1 MSRLRPNHIKSDISV
16 NNRMSIKDMDTIS
29 LGIHT
34 HFSRLTIQ
42 DMRVSEKLAQ
52 LHQDQSSK
60 QLAKTN
66 IIMNRKVCMIQEVK
80 HQKALIN
87 SRKSDFRISKAQQ
100 KKYELATKKYI
111 RLIEASRSRGGI

>member
-1 MSRLRPNHIKSDISV
+1 MSRLRPNYIKSDKSV

-42 DMRVSEKLAQ
+42 DIRVSEKLAQ
-52 LHQDQSSK
+52 LHQAQSSK

>member
-1 MSRLRPNHIKSDISV
+1 
-16 NNRMSIKDMDTIS
+16 MSIKDMDTIS

-42 DMRVSEKLAQ
+42 DIRVSEKLAQ
-52 LHQDQSSK
+52 LHQAQSSK

>member
-1 MSRLRPNHIKSDISV
+1 MSRLRPNHIKSDKSV

-42 DMRVSEKLAQ
+42 DIRVSEKLAQ
-52 LHQDQSSK
+52 LHQAQSSK

>member
-1 MSRLRPNHIKSDISV
+1 MSRLRPNHIKSDKSV

-52 LHQDQSSK
+52 LHQAQSSK